1 MKEPLLSIW
10 KTNMLRLK
18 RKGGGEVNFPH
29 SKLVAFIDNKDGGSK
44 ITLDG
49 GLIYEVEESPR
60 SIRNSF
66 KQLETS
72 SED

>member
-1 MKEPLLSIW
+1 MKEPLPSIW

-18 RKGGGEVNFPH
+18 RKGGGEVNIPAC
-29 SKLVAFIDNKDGGSK
+29 KILAFIDGKDGGSK
-44 ITLDG
+44 VVLDG

-72 SED
+72 NED